1 MAHGA
6 SRYKKARAKMR
17 WKSRRLQG
25 PRQTAL
31 EEEEDKEIAEKEK
44 KDETKVP
51 INDVHA
57 GCTYRSCAQL
67 SYQCRTS
74 CLSEACRFLGIL
86 NCFGGCVRTCQ
97 AFPVFCSR
105 NFDVKCSPDV

>member
-17 WKSRRLQG
+17 WKSRRGHG
-25 PRQTAL
+25 PRQIAV
-31 EEEEDKEIAEKEK
+31 EEEEDEEIAEKEK

-57 GCTYRSCAQL
+57 GCTDRSCAHL
-67 SYQCRTS
+67 WYQCCTS
-74 CLSEACRFLGIL
+74 CLSEACRFLGIQI
-86 NCFGGCVRTCQ
+86 CFGGCVHTCV
-97 AFPVFCSR
+97 AFPVFCSH
-105 NFDVKCSPDV
+105 NFDVKCPPHV